1 MCHVACMLFRSRLLI
16 PRLPVPIFFVSSCP
30 CYAPVFDSWGKVP
43 PGLLKVYSNFR
54 GEYMEC
60 KEIRVPPVVT
70 SWDHLED
77 LSLKLDFASLE
88 DLAEEQQRQLENGG
102 KPELLTVHEGQVKL
116 PEFKGKFCHVGVTV
130 GGLDIA
136 GGQAR
141 IVRIVCCCCRVCMCW
156 VCFVVVFFII
166 F

>member
-1 MCHVACMLFRSRLLI
+1 MCHVACMLFSSRLLI
-16 PRLPVPIFFVSSCP
+16 PRLPVPIFSFHLALATP
-30 CYAPVFDSWGKVP
+30 PVFDSWGKVP

-102 KPELLTVHEGQVKL
+102 KPELLTVQESQVKL

-136 GGQAR
+136 GGQGR
-141 IVRIVCCCCRVCMCW
+141 IVSIALC
-156 VCFVVVFFII
+156 VVVVVCVCVGLVLLLCVF
-166 F
+166 

>member
-1 MCHVACMLFRSRLLI
+1 
-16 PRLPVPIFFVSSCP
+16 
-30 CYAPVFDSWGKVP
+30 
-43 PGLLKVYSNFR
+43 
-54 GEYMEC
+54 MEC

-136 GGQAR
+136 GGQGR
-141 IVRIVCCCCRVCMCW
+141 IVSIALC
-156 VCFVVVFFII
+156 VVVVVCVCVGLVLLLCVF
-166 F
+166 